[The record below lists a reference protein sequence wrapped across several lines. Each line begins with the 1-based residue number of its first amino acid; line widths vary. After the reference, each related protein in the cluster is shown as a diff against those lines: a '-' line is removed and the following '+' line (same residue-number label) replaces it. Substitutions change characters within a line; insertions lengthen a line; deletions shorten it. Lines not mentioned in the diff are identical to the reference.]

1 MPRLSPIN
9 LKRLRFDKY
18 DINEPRTKKRRIFKA
33 NIQLEDSCFDLLK
46 FEMEM
51 FFEINVRSKLRNELS
66 VLIDLIRFLNNGSI
80 EYVLETVTHIINTT
94 QFSFNKVIAKS
105 IRDCITKCMMV
116 FDQVE
121 LQNNLQL
128 IFYALGDDIS
138 LEDMYNDTGH
148 NLKIVIYLKK

>member
-1 MPRLSPIN
+1 
-9 LKRLRFDKY
+9 
-18 DINEPRTKKRRIFKA
+18 
-33 NIQLEDSCFDLLK
+33 
-46 FEMEM
+46 MEM

-94 QFSFNKVIAKS
+94 QFSFNKVISKS